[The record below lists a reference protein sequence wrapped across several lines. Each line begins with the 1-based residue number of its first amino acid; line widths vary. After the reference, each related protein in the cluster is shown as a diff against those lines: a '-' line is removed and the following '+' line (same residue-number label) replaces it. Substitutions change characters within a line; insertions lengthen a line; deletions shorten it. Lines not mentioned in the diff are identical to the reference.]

1 MSFAANKKVEHE
13 TAAEKALADKNYTKA
28 FFHTTKAAEFTLT
41 LAEETEGKIAKKY
54 CGINSKEV
62 EELLNSKIHEER
74 LISLLLLIEKYKKAN
89 FEEKR
94 EIFNFY
100 LKNTGNIN
108 NWDLVDLS
116 APGIVGDF
124 LLDKDRQILY
134 ELARSDNLWQ
144 KRIAIIS
151 CFAFI
156 HNFTSLLA

>member
-1 MSFAANKKVEHE
+1 MKIQNVLKSLASLANPKQAKLLQKFFKTGKGEYGEGDIFLGITVPKQRKIVREF
-13 TAAEKALADKNYTKA
+13 KDKI
-28 FFHTTKAAEFTLT
+28 TLKD
-41 LAEETEGKIAKKY
+41 A
-54 CGINSKEV
+54 
-62 EELLNSKIHEER
+62 EELLNSEIHEER

-144 KRIAIIS
+144 KRIEKVMG
-151 CFAFI
+151 CFLK
-156 HNFTSLLA
+156 LLKD